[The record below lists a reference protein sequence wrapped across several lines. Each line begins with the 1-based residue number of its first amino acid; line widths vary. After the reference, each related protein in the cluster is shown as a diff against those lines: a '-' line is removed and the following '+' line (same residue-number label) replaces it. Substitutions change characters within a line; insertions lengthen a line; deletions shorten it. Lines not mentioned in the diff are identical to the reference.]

1 MRADWTRP
9 DQAITAYIQS
19 FSRYGIP
26 VNVVYGPGRPEGEL
40 LPELLATELV
50 MKALDRAAGPGV
62 AAR

>member
-19 FSRYGIP
+19 FGRYGIP
-26 VNVVYGPGRPEGEL
+26 VNVVYGPGRPDGEL
-40 LPELLATELV
+40 LPELLSTELV
-50 MKALDRAAGPGV
+50 VKALDHAAGPGV